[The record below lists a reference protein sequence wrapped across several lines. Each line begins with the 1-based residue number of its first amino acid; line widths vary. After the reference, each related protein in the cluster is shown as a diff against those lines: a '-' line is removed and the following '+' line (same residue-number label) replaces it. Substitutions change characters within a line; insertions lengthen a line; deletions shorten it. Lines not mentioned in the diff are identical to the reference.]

1 LNGPSEGGRGRLYQE
16 FGLTGGASCR
26 GCGANGYGYQK
37 IGAGARG
44 DGGEEAGDDLIDP
57 MSLFYSNFGCQS
69 ITLKEAIDSY
79 LRSFKTLCPQVT
91 AAELDYLASGL
102 TVSDLKPRHFY
113 LHANT
118 IQKEIGFV
126 FSGLLRAFY
135 IDDKGDQI
143 SVNFARENQYVTHY
157 PAFITQTPSKYYFQC
172 IEPSLIVN
180 LSYKH
185 MQDCYNRFPT
195 LDRYGRLIA
204 EEALKVLHRRIES
217 FLFEN
222 AETRYLDFIERN
234 PDLFNRVSLSY
245 LSSYLGI
252 ERQSLTRIRKRLMHI

>member
-1 LNGPSEGGRGRLYQE
+1 MQN
-16 FGLTGGASCR
+16 
-26 GCGANGYGYQK
+26 
-37 IGAGARG
+37 
-44 DGGEEAGDDLIDP
+44 
-57 MSLFYSNFGCQS
+57 
-69 ITLKEAIDSY
+69 AINSY
-79 LRSFKTLCPQVT
+79 LYSVKTLCPSAT
-91 AAELDYLASGL
+91 AAELAYLASGL

-126 FSGLLRAFY
+126 FSGLVRAFY

-143 SVNFARENQYVTHY
+143 TVNFARENQYVTHY

-172 IEPSLIVN
+172 LEPTIIVN
-180 LSYKH
+180 LGYTH
-185 MQDCYNRFPT
+185 IQECYNTFPT

-222 AETRYLDFIERN
+222 AETRYLDFMERN

-252 ERQSLTRIRKRLMHI
+252 ERQSLTRIRKRLTEK